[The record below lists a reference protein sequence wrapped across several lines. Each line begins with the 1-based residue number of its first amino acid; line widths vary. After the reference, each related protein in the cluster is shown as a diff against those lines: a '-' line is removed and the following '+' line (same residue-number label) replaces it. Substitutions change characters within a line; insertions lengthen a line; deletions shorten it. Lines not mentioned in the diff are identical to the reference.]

1 MITLKTQRIVV
12 NANKM
17 HVTTQLNIFS
27 VIQNICYARLR
38 QVESRSRKKVRLE
51 KVVHGQYSKKKLA
64 NVLHFRRVVS
74 SPGRAHAHSHSL
86 FSFPLE

>member
-38 QVESRSRKKVRLE
+38 QVESWRSRKKVRLE
-51 KVVHGQYSKKKLA
+51 KVVHGQYSKK
-64 NVLHFRRVVS
+64 NWQMFYI
-74 SPGRAHAHSHSL
+74 
-86 FSFPLE
+86 FDE